1 MHNDHCFARI
11 VLDTVVGIDTPW
23 KEKIKSP
30 AYKNMSKS
38 QLEKSI
44 ELGFKILDGAVNL
57 VELNKKSLSLRG
69 RGESG
74 KTNTIEKEKPVGAE
88 VEKIKMED
96 EDEPE
101 VIKVIEVKKRKR
113 AGEPK
118 SDDIDAKNRKI
129 KDEDNT
135 EEDTQIVDVKKSKF
149 SFETPPLDREPITG
163 EISKYFGGTF
173 MYTTPAPSEDLA
185 PYLKRIALCHK
196 TPFQKKVLTALCQV
210 PKGKFTTY
218 AALSKHLKA
227 CPRSVGTA
235 LRDNPFAPE
244 VPCHR
249 VIATAGG
256 IGGFRGS
263 WGRNGE
269 AGKNDDKK
277 RALLKEEGVR
287 FDGSG
292 KVVGVVWDNFT

>member
-1 MHNDHCFARI
+1 M
-11 VLDTVVGIDTPW
+11 DTVVGVDTPW

-38 QLEKSI
+38 QLERSI

-57 VELNKKSLSLRG
+57 VELNEKSLALRG
-69 RGESG
+69 
-74 KTNTIEKEKPVGAE
+74 KEKGEKRTIKNVERSDGVE
-88 VEKIKMED
+88 VEKMKIED

-101 VIKVIEVKKRKR
+101 VVKIIEVKKMKR

-118 SDDIDAKNRKI
+118 SGDNVEERKI
-129 KDEDNT
+129 KDEDKS
-135 EEDTQIVDVKKSKF
+135 DDIQIVDVKKRKF
-149 SFETPPLDREPITG
+149 SCEPETPVREPITG
-163 EISKYFGGTF
+163 EISPYFGG
-173 MYTTPAPSEDLA
+173 APMKNSNTKPVEDLT
-185 PYLKRIALCHK
+185 PYLKKIALCHK
-196 TPFQKKVLTALCQV
+196 TPFQKRVLTALCQV
-210 PKGKFTTY
+210 PRGKYTTY
-218 AALSKHLKA
+218 AALSKFLNA

-249 VIATAGG
+249 VLATGGG

-277 RALLKEEGVR
+277 RALLREEGVR

-292 KVVGVVWDNFT
+292 KVVGLVWDNFT